1 MREAQLIVIP
11 KLGKDPW
18 YPDSYRPISLLQV
31 DIKILAK
38 FLASRFNKIILSL
51 FHSNQTGFMHGKKT
65 AKNMRC
71 LFMNIQA
78 SHEETGRMIVV
89 ALDAA
94 KAFDSV
100 ELSVGVPP

>member
-1 MREAQLIVIP
+1 
-11 KLGKDPW
+11 
-18 YPDSYRPISLLQV
+18 
-31 DIKILAK
+31 
-38 FLASRFNKIILSL
+38 
-51 FHSNQTGFMHGKKT
+51 
-65 AKNMRC
+65 
-71 LFMNIQA
+71 MNIQA